1 MKNGQKTNKW
11 GVNFHFGVEIKA
23 DKGEKESRISIKQL
37 DIVNSEYSGPK
48 WTTVRSKSTAIK

>member
-23 DKGEKESRISIKQL
+23 DKGVLIYNE
-37 DIVNSEYSGPK
+37 N
-48 WTTVRSKSTAIK
+48 